1 MKEHPYAEIRN
12 NKIFRKAFLEFPV
25 KEIGEVR
32 DTVELAIK
40 YFEDRFRIAEDKVGQ
55 LEKDIEISEN
65 KGSYLMKV
73 IHMQN
78 YLVNFDGLGDFG
90 ELIGRLEK
98 HENTLKEIV
107 SKNRIRNL
115 KIKNEFLEELEK
127 LVDHYNLNEAFSGIN
142 EIKTKWVRTGAVPED
157 DKDEIENR
165 YNTLI
170 NHFFK
175 RQKSFYDDKNSMVE
189 EHTLEYK
196 ELIATG
202 IKLEDQQDIEKS
214 FNELKKL
221 QQQWK
226 DTANIPSEIYEPLIS
241 QFNEICEKVFNRY
254 TEFKKGEQ
262 VKKTQELEKQVETRK
277 KIIEEFVK
285 DIEKENDLKQK
296 LKTYKSQWD
305 KQGVFF
311 HKQIKELN
319 DQFQYLS
326 RKAIEISFVD
336 NIVKGKIKSFATLKQ
351 NDKLKARIRILNSL
365 VERDRKDLVQIE
377 ENLGMFTSKTGTI
390 DKMVNSKVFNKK
402 LNLEIKKELLTNYT
416 ARLKS
421 V

>member
-1 MKEHPYAEIRN
+1 LKEHPYAEIHN

-25 KEIGEVR
+25 KEIGEVK

-73 IHMQN
+73 IHMQK
-78 YLVNFDGLGDFG
+78 YLVDFDGLGDFG

-98 HENTLKEIV
+98 HENALKEIV

-127 LVDHYNLNEAFSGIN
+127 LVDHYNLNEAFTGIKD
-142 EIKTKWVRTGAVPED
+142 IKTKWVRTGAVPDD

-196 ELIATG
+196 ELIAAG
-202 IKLEDQQDIEKS
+202 IKLEDQQDIDKS
-214 FNELKKL
+214 FIELKKL

-226 DTANIPSEIYEPLIS
+226 DTVNIPSEIYEPLSRQFKEIS
-241 QFNEICEKVFNRY
+241 EKVFNRY

-262 VKKTQELEKQVETRK
+262 VKKTQELETQVETRK
-277 KIIEEFVK
+277 KIIEEFIK
-285 DIEKENDLKQK
+285 DIEKENDLNQK

-365 VERDRKDLVQIE
+365 VERDRKDLVLIE

>member
-1 MKEHPYAEIRN
+1 
-12 NKIFRKAFLEFPV
+12 
-25 KEIGEVR
+25 
-32 DTVELAIK
+32 
-40 YFEDRFRIAEDKVGQ
+40 
-55 LEKDIEISEN
+55 
-65 KGSYLMKV
+65 
-73 IHMQN
+73 
-78 YLVNFDGLGDFG
+78 
-90 ELIGRLEK
+90 
-98 HENTLKEIV
+98 
-107 SKNRIRNL
+107 
-115 KIKNEFLEELEK
+115 
-127 LVDHYNLNEAFSGIN
+127 
-142 EIKTKWVRTGAVPED
+142 
-157 DKDEIENR
+157 
-165 YNTLI
+165 
-170 NHFFK
+170 
-175 RQKSFYDDKNSMVE
+175 
-189 EHTLEYK
+189 
-196 ELIATG
+196 
-202 IKLEDQQDIEKS
+202 
-214 FNELKKL
+214 L

-226 DTANIPSEIYEPLIS
+226 DTVNIPSEIYEPLSRQFKEIS
-241 QFNEICEKVFNRY
+241 EKVFNRY

-262 VKKTQELEKQVETRK
+262 VKKTQELETQVETRK
-277 KIIEEFVK
+277 KIIEEFIK
-285 DIEKENDLKQK
+285 DIEKENDLNQK

-365 VERDRKDLVQIE
+365 VERDRKDLVLIE